1 MHQIWYVTLKIYRW
15 LQGNLSGSQ
24 FEYSLK
30 YPENVWKFSLPV
42 RKNQNYSGGPQN
54 QGFWQF
60 CGNWKVPVKI
70 LHIIIVF
77 LLCTHT
83 CTASY
88 HLPKLPHSMEMSPV
102 GGQSQCHAL
111 HIKHQPA
118 TSSKWHAFSK
128 KHLQK
133 MTEQASK
140 TTFCLEYMDKI
151 IHTASFW
158 WGKKNESF

>member
-15 LQGNLSGSQ
+15 LQGILSGSQ
-24 FEYSLK
+24 FKSSLK
-30 YPENVWKFSLPV
+30 FPENIWKFSLPG

-54 QGFWQF
+54 QGFWKF
-60 CGNWKVPVKI
+60 CGNWKVPVKNTPYNNFFAVYTYVYCI
-70 LHIIIVF
+70 L
-77 LLCTHT
+77 
-83 CTASY
+83 SS
-88 HLPKLPHSMEMSPV
+88 PKAATFNGDVSGEWF
-102 GGQSQCHAL
+102 SQCHAS
-111 HIKHQPA
+111 HMKHQPA

-151 IHTASFW
+151 IHTTSFW
-158 WGKKNESF
+158 WGKKKESF